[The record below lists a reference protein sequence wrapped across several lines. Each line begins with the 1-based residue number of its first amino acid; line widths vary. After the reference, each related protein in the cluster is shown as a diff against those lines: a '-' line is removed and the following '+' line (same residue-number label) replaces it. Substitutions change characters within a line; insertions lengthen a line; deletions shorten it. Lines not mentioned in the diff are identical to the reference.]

1 MSAKHLPV
9 YKAASVLVRQ
19 IYDTTKKAPRE
30 LRYTLVHR
38 LISESV
44 DLLVD
49 VDSANRSES
58 MTRFNFIRE
67 AQKRMVRISVLMTS
81 AYEQRC
87 ISKGAAAIFVESLA
101 TLEKQL
107 EGWSKYTQK
116 SLVGVGQSKL
126 EPSTDDQKNL

>member
-1 MSAKHLPV
+1 MSSKHLPA

-19 IYDTTKKAPRE
+19 LYDTTKKAPRE

-38 LISESV
+38 LIGESV

-49 VDSANRSES
+49 IDSANRSES
-58 MTRFNFIRE
+58 EVRFGFIRE
-67 AQKRMVRISVLMTS
+67 AQKRMVRINVLMTA

-87 ISKGAAAIFVESLA
+87 ISKGAAALFVESLS

-107 EGWSKYTQK
+107 EGWARYTQK
-116 SLVGVGQSKL
+116 SLVGIGQSKL
-126 EPSTDDQKNL
+126 ESSTDDQKNL